1 MGAFSIRWTH
11 FQNLRHMANTIME
24 GDTIFMNIRNEI
36 KAYIVREGFTMSE
49 LVEKLAEQYEWSPSV
64 PNLSDKL
71 RRESLRYK
79 EAVELADAL
88 GYDLVWQ
95 KRG

>member
-1 MGAFSIRWTH
+1 
-11 FQNLRHMANTIME
+11 
-24 GDTIFMNIRNEI
+24 MNIRNEI

-49 LVEKLAEQYEWSPSV
+49 LVEKLAEQYGWNPSV

-79 EAVELADAL
+79 EAVELAGASYGRSGDKGEYGERKDQRYL
-88 GYDLVWQ
+88 FQGY
-95 KRG
+95 